1 MLAPVL
7 VPADEAPSYPSVNP
21 KYDFTWQVSDDYSN
35 NNYGQKESRDG
46 ASTVGSYFVNLPD
59 GRTQK
64 VAYTVDAYGGKY
76 FQIGMYVLMYEF
88 PIRCSGRSQP
98 RIFLTLIL
106 I

>member
-35 NNYGQKESRDG
+35 NNYGQRESRDG
-46 ASTVGSYFVNLPD
+46 ANTVGSYFVNLPD

-64 VAYTVDAYGGKY
+64 VAYSVDAYGGK
-76 FQIGMYVLMYEF
+76 
-88 PIRCSGRSQP
+88 
-98 RIFLTLIL
+98 
-106 I
+106 